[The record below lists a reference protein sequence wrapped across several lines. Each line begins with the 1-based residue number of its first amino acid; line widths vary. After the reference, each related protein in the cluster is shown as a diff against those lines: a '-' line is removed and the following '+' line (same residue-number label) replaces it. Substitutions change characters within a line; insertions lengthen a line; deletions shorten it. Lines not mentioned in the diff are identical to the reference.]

1 MNDYLVTSKGGF
13 IYGSLKF
20 EKASMTAE
28 ELAVLLAYLLHDEV
42 IEGTLNVPGRGVLGI
57 RQKIVGQETT

>member
-1 MNDYLVTSKGGF
+1 
-13 IYGSLKF
+13 
-20 EKASMTAE
+20 MTAE